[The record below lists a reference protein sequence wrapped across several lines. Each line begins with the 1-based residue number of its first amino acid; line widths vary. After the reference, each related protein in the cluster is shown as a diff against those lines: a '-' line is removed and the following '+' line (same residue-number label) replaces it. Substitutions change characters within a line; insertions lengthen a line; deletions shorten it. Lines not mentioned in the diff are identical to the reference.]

1 MRADPHSYAD
11 DRHAQTRSIELSL
24 RVDFAARVLEGEV
37 LLRFRAPAAAGPL
50 DLDTRDLRIDSVSG
64 DDGAPLD
71 LRALMAAAPAG
82 PDRFA
87 MPQPIP
93 SYLLAFCVG
102 DLAKRDLSPR
112 CAVWAEPPLVEAAA
126 WEFAGMEK
134 MLAAAERLFGP
145 YEWERC

>member
-71 LRALMAAAPAG
+71 
-82 PDRFA
+82 F
-87 MPQPIP
+87 
-93 SYLLAFCVG
+93 
-102 DLAKRDLSPR
+102 
-112 CAVWAEPPLVEAAA
+112 E
-126 WEFAGMEK
+126 
-134 MLAAAERLFGP
+134 LAAAEPILGARLRIEVPGGARGVRIRYRTYPHASALQWLEPQQTRTGKPFLYSQCQP
-145 YEWERC
+145 IHAR